1 MQLELSSPPYK
12 GLMMNQTVKTS
23 KFYSWLFLSTGIFA
37 IVGALYTWGD
47 GPIYHQ
53 KNLVAV
59 LVPWADLLITGPL
72 SLLAAYGVGKRKS
85 WGFIVG
91 LMVSGIYLF
100 GSALVYISLFW
111 NGAPYPL
118 KLALPPVVG
127 IGFGI
132 IYPIWVMKN
141 SQVFRLQPGKVHL
154 KRAVKRVRMEEVL
167 G

>member
-1 MQLELSSPPYK
+1 
-12 GLMMNQTVKTS
+12 MNQTVKTS

-72 SLLAAYGVGKRKS
+72 SLLAAFGVWKTRS
-85 WGFIVG
+85 WGYLLG
-91 LMVSGIYLF
+91 LMVCGIYLF
-100 GSALVYISLFW
+100 GSALVYIALIW
-111 NGAPYPL
+111 NGAPYPSEL
-118 KLALPPVVG
+118 VYPPILG

-132 IYPIWVMKN
+132 AYPIWVLRN
-141 SQVFRLQPGKVHL
+141 SQVFRLHHETVHL
-154 KRAVKRVRMEEVL
+154 KRVVKKVRMEEVM

>member
-1 MQLELSSPPYK
+1 
-12 GLMMNQTVKTS
+12 MNQTVKTS

-53 KNLVAV
+53 KDLLAV
-59 LVPWADLLITGPL
+59 LVPLADLLITGPL
-72 SLLAAYGVGKRKS
+72 SLLAAYGVGKRLS
-85 WGFIVG
+85 WGTALG
-91 LMVSGIYLF
+91 LMVCGIYLF

-118 KLALPPVVG
+118 ELALPPIIG

-132 IYPIWVMKN
+132 FYPIWVLRN
-141 SQVFRLQPGKVHL
+141 SQEFKFLPEKVHL
-154 KRAVKRVRMEEVL
+154 KRAVKKVRMEEVL
-167 G
+167 S